1 MGVMNDTPSVT
12 EAVSTPQTQ
21 PLFVSFYWSG
31 LDNGVPKSGFDSRV
45 LEIPADVELRSAGD
59 LVEVSNALINSYFQE
74 KKYGEMEIALL
85 NFQRL
90 PI

>member
-1 MGVMNDTPSVT
+1 MNDTPL
-12 EAVSTPQTQ
+12 VSEVKNTH

-31 LDNGVPKSGFDSRV
+31 KDNGVPKSGFDSRV
-45 LEIPADVELRSAGD
+45 VETPEGVELCSAGD

-74 KKYGEMEIALL
+74 KKYGDMEIALL
-85 NFQRL
+85 SFQRL